1 MLNLD
6 QVEAFIAVVET
17 QGFREAAA
25 RLGCS
30 QPTVSQQLRKL
41 EESLGVELIAR
52 SRMQSTPTLQGA
64 RLIPLARSLLRTAA
78 RARDVV
84 SAHRLTIGAS
94 SNIGIYLLQPYVAR
108 ISRVLGSAVNID
120 LRIAGNPEIADALSA
135 GELDVAVM
143 EWWDKKEGV
152 IAKRWRQEKL
162 VVIVSPSHA
171 WAKKKTLRFSELL
184 EEAMIGGEAG
194 TGTGTLL
201 QKIFGKNASKM
212 RISMNVG
219 STEAVKAAV
228 KAGLG
233 ISLVFASAV
242 EAEVRSGSLRALSV
256 SEANI
261 AKDLFVIL
269 PEQMLSDSPAH
280 QFAQMLVGGMK
291 S

>member
-41 EESLGVELIAR
+41 EESLGVELIVR
-52 SRMQSTPTLQGA
+52 SRMQSTPTPQGA

-84 SAHRLTIGAS
+84 SAQRLTIGAS
-94 SNIGIYLLQPYVAR
+94 SNIGTYLLQPYVAR
-108 ISRVLGSAVNID
+108 IAQVLGPAVNID
-120 LRIAGNPEIADALSA
+120 LRITGNPEIADALSA
-135 GELDVAVM
+135 GEVDVAVM
-143 EWWDKKEGV
+143 EWWDKREGFV
-152 IAKRWRQEKL
+152 AKKWHQEKL
-162 VVIVSPSHA
+162 VVIVSPSHH
-171 WAKKKTLRFSELL
+171 WAKKKSLQVSQLF
-184 EEAMIGGEAG
+184 EEPMIGGESG

-201 QKIFGKNASKM
+201 KRIFGKNASK
-212 RISMNVG
+212 IQVGLNVG

-233 ISLVFASAV
+233 ISIVFASAV
-242 EAEVRSGSLRALSV
+242 KDEIRAGNLRALPV
-256 SEANI
+256 SGVDI

-269 PEQMLSDSPAH
+269 PEQILSDLPAH
-280 QFAQMLVGGMK
+280 KFAQILIGEK
-291 S
+291 L

>member
-41 EESLGVELIAR
+41 EESLGVELIVR
-52 SRMQSTPTLQGA
+52 SRTQSTPTPQGA
-64 RLIPLARSLLRTAA
+64 RFIPLARSLLRTAA

-84 SAHRLTIGAS
+84 SSQRLTIGAS
-94 SNIGIYLLQPYVAR
+94 SNIGTYLLQPYVAR
-108 ISRVLGSAVNID
+108 ISQVLGPAVNID
-120 LRIAGNPEIADALSA
+120 LRITGNPEIADALSA
-135 GELDVAVM
+135 GEVDVAVM
-143 EWWDKKEGV
+143 EWWDKREGF
-152 IAKRWRQEKL
+152 IAKKWHQEKL
-162 VVIVSPSHA
+162 VVIVSPSHP
-171 WAKKKTLRFSELL
+171 WARKKSLQVSQLFQEP
-184 EEAMIGGEAG
+184 MIGGESG

-201 QKIFGKNASKM
+201 KRIFGKNASK
-212 RISMNVG
+212 IQVGLNVG

-228 KAGLG
+228 RAGLG

-242 EAEVRSGSLRALSV
+242 KDEIRAGNLRALPV
-256 SEANI
+256 LGVDI

-269 PEQMLSDSPAH
+269 PEQILSDLPAH
-280 QFAQMLVGGMK
+280 KFAQILIGEK
-291 S
+291 L

>member
-41 EESLGVELIAR
+41 EESLGVELIVR
-52 SRMQSTPTLQGA
+52 SRMQSTPTPQGA

-84 SAHRLTIGAS
+84 SAQRLTIGAS
-94 SNIGIYLLQPYVAR
+94 SNIGTYLLQPYVAR
-108 ISRVLGSAVNID
+108 ISRLLGPAVNID
-120 LRIAGNPEIADALSA
+120 LRITGNPEVADALSA

-143 EWWDKKEGV
+143 EWWDKREGF
-152 IAKRWRQEKL
+152 IAKKWHQEKL
-162 VVIVSPSHA
+162 VVIVSPSHP
-171 WAKKKTLRFSELL
+171 WAKKKSLQVSQLFQEP
-184 EEAMIGGEAG
+184 MIGGESG

-201 QKIFGKNASKM
+201 KKIFGKNASK
-212 RISMNVG
+212 IQVGLNVG

-242 EAEVRSGSLRALSV
+242 KDEVRSGNLRALPV
-256 SEANI
+256 SGVDI

-269 PEQMLSDSPAH
+269 PEQILSDLPAH
-280 QFAQMLVGGMK
+280 RFAQILIGEK
-291 S
+291 L

>member
-41 EESLGVELIAR
+41 EESLGVELIVR
-52 SRMQSTPTLQGA
+52 SRTQSTPTPQGA

-84 SAHRLTIGAS
+84 SSQRLTIGAS
-94 SNIGIYLLQPYVAR
+94 SNIGTYLLQPYVAR
-108 ISRVLGSAVNID
+108 ISQVLGPAINID
-120 LRIAGNPEIADALSA
+120 LRITSNPEIADALSA
-135 GELDVAVM
+135 GEVDVAVM
-143 EWWDKKEGV
+143 EWWDKREGF
-152 IAKRWRQEKL
+152 IAKKWHQEKL
-162 VVIVSPSHA
+162 VVIVSPGHP
-171 WAKKKTLRFSELL
+171 WAKKKSLQVSQLFQEP
-184 EEAMIGGEAG
+184 MIGGEAG

-201 QKIFGKNASKM
+201 KKIFGKNASK
-212 RISMNVG
+212 IQIGLNVG

-242 EAEVRSGSLRALSV
+242 KDDVRAGNLRALPISGV
-256 SEANI
+256 DI

-269 PEQMLSDSPAH
+269 PEQILSDLPAH
-280 QFAQMLVGGMK
+280 KFAQILIGEK
-291 S
+291 L

>member
-17 QGFREAAA
+17 RGFREAAA

-41 EESLGVELIAR
+41 EESLGAELIVR
-52 SRMQSTPTLQGA
+52 SRMQSTPTLEGA

-84 SAHRLTIGAS
+84 STQRLTIGAS
-94 SNIGIYLLQPYVAR
+94 SNIGTYLLQPYIAR
-108 ISRVLGSAVNID
+108 ISHVLGSAIDID

-143 EWWDKKEGV
+143 EWWDKREGFV
-152 IAKRWRQEKL
+152 AKKWRQERL

-171 WAKKKTLRFSELL
+171 WAKRKCLQPSHLF
-184 EEAMIGGEAG
+184 EEPMIGGESG

-201 QKIFGKNASKM
+201 QKIFGKNAAKM
-212 RISMNVG
+212 RISLNVG

-242 EAEVRSGSLRALSV
+242 EAEVRAGTLRALSI
-256 SEANI
+256 SEVEI

-269 PEQMLSDSPAH
+269 PEQILSDLPAH
-280 QFAQMLVGGMK
+280 QFAKMLIGAR
-291 S
+291 